1 MLMYCSFP
9 PFRLVGSPCTD
20 RGGRRVSQCLMVKLQ
35 AFTQEFLLIFRVGAK
50 SLGKIGDSEVGI
62 RGPRISL
69 YTSLSFLHI
78 LFILLPY
85 PLHPTTLG
93 LSSSSTFEQ
102 IFQSTHHRP

>member
-1 MLMYCSFP
+1 MFDGEARSIHSVIPTHFQ
-9 PFRLVGSPCTD
+9 GWS
-20 RGGRRVSQCLMVKLQ
+20 
-35 AFTQEFLLIFRVGAK
+35 K

-69 YTSLSFLHI
+69 YTSLSFLNI

-93 LSSSSTFEQ
+93 LNSSSTFEQ